1 MFQFVNVFPCCVCFL
16 FVCVLSGLPT
26 LNFMA
31 LVYSRVSVSLYQII
45 VISHNF
51 DNANVYPESERK
63 LCAT

>member
-1 MFQFVNVFPCCVCFL
+1 M
-16 FVCVLSGLPT
+16 SGLPT